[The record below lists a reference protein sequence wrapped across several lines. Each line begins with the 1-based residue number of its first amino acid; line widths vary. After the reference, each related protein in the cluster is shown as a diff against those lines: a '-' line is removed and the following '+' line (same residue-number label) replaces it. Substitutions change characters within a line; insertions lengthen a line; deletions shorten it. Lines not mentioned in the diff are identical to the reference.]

1 MESWMQTFDREWHQA
16 VKRVVIAHMALAQS
30 VKSADR
36 KSAQKQCEMALAEYR
51 IICGKRLDRQSKALA

>member
-1 MESWMQTFDREWHQA
+1 
-16 VKRVVIAHMALAQS
+16 

-36 KSAQKQCEMALAEYR
+36 KSAQNQCEMALAEYR